1 MTFIPT
7 KLQSELLHEYNA
19 LTDVEQRLTWLL
31 ERNPLHQPIPDSEA
45 TADRRVPGCPSGLWL
60 TASGTGLTCNFQARS
75 DSAVVAGIASFICD
89 LHSQTDCKTLLE
101 IGDGITSSL
110 SLDRLLS
117 PTRRRAIAVLSQ
129 FIQQTATKRLA
140 DQNHET

>member
-1 MTFIPT
+1 MTFRPT

-19 LTDVEQRLTWLL
+19 LTDVEERLTWLL
-31 ERNPLHQPIPDSEA
+31 ERNPLHQPIPDTDA

-60 TASGTGLTCNFQARS
+60 TASCTGPTCKFQARS

-89 LHSQTDCKTLLE
+89 LHSQTDCRTLIE
-101 IGDGITSSL
+101 IGDEIISSL

-129 FIQQTATKRLA
+129 FIQQTATKQLA
-140 DQNHET
+140 QQKHET